1 MDSVLQHLVVMLE
14 HIMTSLLYFCDQVMS
29 GSGDLEVLKLIR
41 RLHVRIGHPEV
52 HYGSHMAVH
61 MALGLLFLGGGR

>member
-1 MDSVLQHLVVMLE
+1 
-14 HIMTSLLYFCDQVMS
+14 MS

-61 MALGLLFLGGGR
+61 MALGLLFLGGGRYIKLLNFSLVLLPAFFSLSYG

>member
-1 MDSVLQHLVVMLE
+1 MSVLLSYH
-14 HIMTSLLYFCDQVMS
+14 FACDQVMS

-41 RLHVRIGHPEV
+41 RLHVRIGHSEV
-52 HYGSHMAVH
+52 CYGNHMAVH

>member
-1 MDSVLQHLVVMLE
+1 
-14 HIMTSLLYFCDQVMS
+14 MS

>member
-1 MDSVLQHLVVMLE
+1 MIE
-14 HIMTSLLYFCDQVMS
+14 HIMTSLLYLCDQVMS